1 MAFIRSKMSL
11 TTSKP
16 AGAILIPCFG
26 GVPMGRQ
33 SGELHQNG
41 ILKRKSIMQSRFAGA
56 IFVAAIAVAAA
67 PSAQAQ
73 LLPISVELGDVS
85 LTKLPFVMAAEAGI
99 YRRNG
104 LDARQYITPRA
115 AELIRQSSGV
125 VVPKEFVGTGIGDI
139 NIGGGSP
146 TIVRMTSDAR
156 APQRVVLATNDPVS
170 RFHIMSRPD
179 ITRPE
184 DLKGKRIGF
193 SSVGALSHYVL
204 ILWARKMGFDPVR
217 DISLMASGMGGE
229 LIKGDRVDAFSADE
243 IAVGEAIHQG
253 YRDLVD
259 TGVYKFPMPGSGV
272 NALKDWLPNNRE
284 AATRFVKSTVDALA
298 LIRNDKEAA
307 FAAIAKWY
315 GIRDVRAQEQIYAQA
330 VLLPVKPY
338 PSVEGIKTMMEIY
351 DYREMRIHRPEDFYD
366 ASFISELDKSGY
378 IDGLYKK

>member
-1 MAFIRSKMSL
+1 MRGILTGAALL
-11 TTSKP
+11 TTI
-16 AGAILIPCFG
+16 GA
-26 GVPMGRQ
+26 
-33 SGELHQNG
+33 
-41 ILKRKSIMQSRFAGA
+41 
-56 IFVAAIAVAAA
+56 AAA

-73 LLPISVELGDVS
+73 LLPITIELGDVS

-104 LDARQYITPRA
+104 LDAKQFITPRA
-115 AELIRQSSGV
+115 AELIRQSSGL
-125 VVPKEFVGTGIGDI
+125 VVPKEFVGASRGRGDI

-156 APQRVVLATNDPVS
+156 APQRIVLATNDPVS
-170 RFHIMSRPD
+170 RFHIISRPD

-204 ILWARKMGFDPVR
+204 NLWSRKMGFDPRR

-229 LIKGDRVDAFSADE
+229 LIKRGRVDAFAADE

-284 AATRFVKSTVDALA
+284 AARRFVKSTVDALA
-298 LIRNDKEAA
+298 LIRNDKNAA
-307 FAAIAKWY
+307 FAAMAKWY
-315 GIRDVRAQEQIYAQA
+315 GIRDARAQEHIYAQA
-330 VLLPVKPY
+330 VQLPVKPY
-338 PSVEGIKTMMEIY
+338 PSAEGIKTMMEIY
-351 DYREMRIHRPEDFYD
+351 DYHEMRMHKPQDFYD
-366 ASFISELDKSGY
+366 ASFITELDKSGY
-378 IDGLYKK
+378 IDSLYKK